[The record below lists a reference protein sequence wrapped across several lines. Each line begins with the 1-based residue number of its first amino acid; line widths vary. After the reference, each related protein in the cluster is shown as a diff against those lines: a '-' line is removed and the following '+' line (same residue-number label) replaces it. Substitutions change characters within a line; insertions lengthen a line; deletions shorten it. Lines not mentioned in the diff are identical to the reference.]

1 MQVTVEE
8 ISPVEKKLAVSIEW
22 PRVAARFDE
31 AYRELGRGV
40 ALKGFRKGKVPRS
53 VLEKLYARQI
63 EAEVR
68 QRLVQE
74 SFYEAMQK
82 HAIMPVVEPVVD
94 DMKMERGQSF
104 AYSARVEVRADFEPK
119 DYFGVELDRAAPQV
133 TPEEIDEALK
143 NKQRELTEFKKIDG
157 RAELQAGDVAF
168 VDLTGTLGDR
178 PLKRDGAMIDVGSA
192 SGGEAVPGLGQALVG
207 LPLDAKDRDVTFTVQ
222 GAPEGQ
228 ETPAEIRD
236 LVGKSVTVKV
246 TMRDAREK
254 NVPVLDDDFARDTG
268 EADSLDELREK
279 LREKVSAQK
288 EKEQERGLRG
298 DLVKKLLETNSFLVA
313 PALVERQL
321 EVVLQRAR
329 IQMAMRGIDVRNVP
343 LDEDRMKH
351 DLRPEAVDE
360 VRSFF
365 LLDSIANKEKVEVTE
380 ADLEKRLA
388 EMARERGKNTSRLK
402 AELQKENR
410 LEPIRH
416 QLREEKTLDLLMS
429 RANITV
435 KRD

>member
-40 ALKGFRKGKVPRS
+40 TLKGFRKGKVPRS

-82 HAIMPVVEPVVD
+82 HDILPVVEPVVD
-94 DMKMERGQSF
+94 DMKMEKGKLF
-104 AYSARVEVRADFEPK
+104 AYSARVEVKAPFEPK
-119 DYFGVELDRAAPQV
+119 DYFGVDLERTAPDV
-133 TPEEIDEALK
+133 SAEEVEEALK
-143 NKQRELTEFKKIDG
+143 AKQRELTEFKKIDG
-157 RAELQAGDVAF
+157 RAELRAGDVAF
-168 VDLTGTLGDR
+168 IDVEGTLGER
-178 PLKRDGAMIDVGSA
+178 PFKREGAMVDVGVDSPTD
-192 SGGEAVPGLGQALVG
+192 AVPGLSHALAG
-207 LPLDAKDRDVTFTVQ
+207 LPLDAKDREVTFTVQ
-222 GAPEGQ
+222 GAPEGR

-246 TMRDAREK
+246 TVRDSREK
-254 NVPVLDDDFARDTG
+254 NVPTLDDDFARDTG
-268 EADSLDELREK
+268 EADSLDELRGK
-279 LREKVSAQK
+279 LREKVAEQK
-288 EKEQERGLRG
+288 TKEQERELRG
-298 DLVKKLLETNSFLVA
+298 ELVKKLLEKNGFQVA

-321 EVVLQRAR
+321 EVVMQRAR
-329 IQMAMRGIDVRNVP
+329 IQMAMRGIDVRNVQ
-343 LDEDRMKH
+343 LDETRMKA
-351 DLRPEAVDE
+351 DLRPEAADE
-360 VRSFF
+360 VRAWF
-365 LLDSIANKEKVEVTE
+365 LLDAIAGKEKVEVTD

-388 EMARERGKNTSRLK
+388 EMARERGKNTTRLK

-410 LEPIRH
+410 LEGVRH